1 MEYDC
6 KLAIQQSN
14 QEKFE
19 INLFGLCM
27 WGATTTTTT
36 EGEKKEGGISE
47 KKAPIDD
54 LLIADVCF
62 LQYICKR
69 LHNKIRPL

>member
-1 MEYDC
+1 MYV
-6 KLAIQQSN
+6 
-14 QEKFE
+14 
-19 INLFGLCM
+19 
-27 WGATTTTTT
+27 GATTTT

>member
-1 MEYDC
+1 LQIGDPTIESR
-6 KLAIQQSN
+6 KIRN
-14 QEKFE
+14 KFVW
-19 INLFGLCM
+19 FM
-27 WGATTTTTT
+27 YVGATTTT